1 MNRSRLLGVVRL
13 ILSLAVASWAINW
26 VLSKSGANLEH
37 EIRNCNWS
45 WILAALGFTAAGT
58 VLSSYRWASLLA
70 LQQVVISQWAAFRL
84 TMIGVFFNLFGLG
97 GVGGDVFKAVYV
109 RQHAG
114 SRTPEAVLS
123 ILVDRILGLLGLF
136 TVALATFPF
145 CWNDLMHGSSLIQSL
160 VGFVIL
166 LSLVGGGGVTLV
178 LTRDRW
184 LPAASK
190 EWIKSLSRYL
200 PPKVAVIAGKLIR
213 SLDLYRDQVPQLI
226 KALMISSAIHTL
238 ATMSVVCI
246 GKAFHID
253 DVPLRFYFLGVQV
266 ANTISVVPITP
277 GGLGSRD
284 AVLRALLLA
293 GGGDARCSLI
303 PPVFSCILV
312 LWSVVGGIFF
322 VTERGGMRIPVDS
335 EKEEHLVESLESN
348 PVDFAGP
355 AGHSADGM
363 LGASGPPPNVD

>member
-1 MNRSRLLGVVRL
+1 MNRSRLLGLIRL
-13 ILSLAVASWAINW
+13 IVSLAVASWAINW
-26 VLSKSGANLEH
+26 VLAQSGANLQH
-37 EIRNCNWS
+37 EFRNCNWG
-45 WILAALGFTAAGT
+45 WLLLALVLTGLGTA
-58 VLSSYRWASLLA
+58 LSSYRWASLLA
-70 LQQVVISQWAAFRL
+70 LQKVVISQWAAFRL

-145 CWNDLMHGSSLIQSL
+145 CWSDLVHGSPLIKSL
-160 VGFVIL
+160 VGFVIG

-178 LTRDRW
+178 LSRDRW
-184 LPAASK
+184 LPAPTK
-190 EWIKSLSRYL
+190 EWLKSLSRYL
-200 PPKVAVIAGKLIR
+200 PPRVALVAGKLIR
-213 SLDLYRDQVPQLI
+213 SLDLYRDQVPQLL
-226 KALMISSAIHTL
+226 KALLISSAIHTV
-238 ATMSVVCI
+238 ATFTVVCI
-246 GKAFHID
+246 GKAFHIE

-303 PPVFSCILV
+303 PPVYSCILV

-322 VTERGGMRIPVDS
+322 VTERGGLRIPVDP
-335 EKEEHLVESLESN
+335 EKED
-348 PVDFAGP
+348 VDEKVSDSGATGLAAGGVLGSSGAP
-355 AGHSADGM
+355 AD
-363 LGASGPPPNVD
+363 VDQTH